1 MGWQDS
7 QADIKSHWDENGWV
21 AVRGFLDGGE
31 VAGLRKEI
39 DRYIEEV
46 VPTVPEYEVMYDVKG
61 QPETLKRLG
70 HMSKYD
76 EYFSDL
82 IHTGKFTALA
92 ELLLDGEVVPQYCQL
107 FNKPARVGVETPAH
121 QDSFYIPLTP
131 NEALT
136 MWLALDTVDE
146 GNGCLRYVSGAH
158 KRPIRPH
165 GPTEIFGFSQ
175 GVTDYGEADY
185 AGEVPVPAEPG
196 DVVIHHWSDGPPGRA
211 EHERP
216 RPLGTRLP
224 STTLQMP
231 SRMTSCRKLGH
242 ATSRRNVS
250 SGPRRASRVASRP
263 KSGLRCPC
271 TIPFS
276 STSADGESSS
286 SAAARWVRRRSPG

>member
-7 QADIKSHWDENGWV
+7 QADIKSHWHENGWV
-21 AVRGFLDGGE
+21 AVRGFLNDEE
-31 VAGLRKEI
+31 VGALRTEI
-39 DRYIEEV
+39 GRYIEEV

-92 ELLLDGEVVPQYCQL
+92 ELLLDGDVVPQYCQL

-121 QDSFYIPLTP
+121 QDSYYIPLTP

-146 GNGCLRYVSGAH
+146 KNGCLRYVSGAH

-175 GVTDYGEADY
+175 GVTDYGEDDY

-196 DVVIHHWSDGPPGRA
+196 DVAIHHWQMVHRAGPNTSDRERWGLGSVYHSARAKPDAELQEARTRDLEKKRA
-211 EHERP
+211 EWVAK
-216 RPLGTRLP
+216 G
-224 STTLQMP
+224 Q
-231 SRMTSCRKLGH
+231 
-242 ATSRRNVS
+242 
-250 SGPRRASRVASRP
+250 SGR
-263 KSGLRCPC
+263 
-271 TIPFS
+271 
-276 STSADGESSS
+276 
-286 SAAARWVRRRSPG
+286 

>member
-92 ELLLDGEVVPQYCQL
+92 ELLLERRGRSSIL
-107 FNKPARVGVETPAH
+107 PAVQQARSRGRGDSRAPGLLLHPA
-121 QDSFYIPLTP
+121 
-131 NEALT
+131 
-136 MWLALDTVDE
+136 DTQR
-146 GNGCLRYVSGAH
+146 G
-158 KRPIRPH
+158 
-165 GPTEIFGFSQ
+165 
-175 GVTDYGEADY
+175 ADY
-185 AGEVPVPAEPG
+185 VAGP
-196 DVVIHHWSDGPPGRA
+196 
-211 EHERP
+211 
-216 RPLGTRLP
+216 
-224 STTLQMP
+224 
-231 SRMTSCRKLGH
+231 
-242 ATSRRNVS
+242 
-250 SGPRRASRVASRP
+250 
-263 KSGLRCPC
+263 
-271 TIPFS
+271 
-276 STSADGESSS
+276 
-286 SAAARWVRRRSPG
+286 

>member
-92 ELLLDGEVVPQYCQL
+92 ELLLEGEVVPQYCQL

-121 QDSFYIPLTP
+121 QDSYYIPLTP

-146 GNGCLRYVSGAH
+146 KNGCLRYVSGAH

-175 GVTDYGEADY
+175 GVTDYGEDDY

-196 DVVIHHWSDGPPGRA
+196 DVVIHHWSDGPPGRP
-211 EHERP
+211 EHQRP
-216 RPLGTRLP
+216 RALGTRLRLP
-224 STTLQMP
+224 FGTGQAGCRAAGSTDTRPREETRRVGRKGPVGTLAGRSQDSDASVL
-231 SRMTSCRKLGH
+231 SRFPRSPRS
-242 ATSRRNVS
+242 ASRRH
-250 SGPRRASRVASRP
+250 
-263 KSGLRCPC
+263 
-271 TIPFS
+271 
-276 STSADGESSS
+276 
-286 SAAARWVRRRSPG
+286 RRRRDG